1 MNKTITFILAFLF
14 AITASA
20 QVSNEDLDVK
30 YAASLLPAGTEV
42 PDMLVDTTINLRLSD
57 MRGHYVVLHFWASW
71 CPDCRKDM
79 PEMEKLDKRYD
90 CFEKKGN
97 EVTFIHISYDGDTA
111 RMNRYLSE
119 HALNGYRLCQ
129 GRKFHD
135 TETARLFGVKWIPS
149 MILIGPDG
157 HVVLSTVMVDKL
169 KKALQHL
176 DLTKL
181 DPNAP
186 KAVELPEF
194 QGGTDALMNYLV
206 QNVHYPTKAMEMGL
220 QSKVRVSFV
229 VDTLGRISDLK
240 IKENNLSAVR
250 KAPISK
256 LNPEERQRTA
266 KECATLFANEAKRV
280 VRSMPAWKPGRS
292 FGKKTKVSFML
303 PVTFRLE

>member
-1 MNKTITFILAFLF
+1 MNKTITFILAFFF

-30 YAASLLPAGTEV
+30 YASSLLPAGTEV

-71 CPDCRKDM
+71 CPDCRKDI

-97 EVTFIHISYDGDTA
+97 EVTFVHISYDGDTA

-135 TETARLFGVKWIPS
+135 TETDPQGRVA
-149 MILIGPDG
+149 
-157 HVVLSTVMVDKL
+157 LSTVMIDKL
-169 KKALQHL
+169 KKALNHL
-176 DLTKL
+176 DLSKL

-280 VRSMPAWKPGRS
+280 VRSMPAWKPARS

-303 PVTFRLE
+303 PITFRL

>member
-1 MNKTITFILAFLF
+1 MNKTITFILAFFF

-97 EVTFIHISYDGDTA
+97 EVAFVHISYDGDTA

-149 MILIGPDG
+149 LVLIDPQGR
-157 HVVLSTVMVDKL
+157 VALSTVMVDKL

-176 DLTKL
+176 DLSKL

-186 KAVELPEF
+186 KAVEMPEF

-206 QNVHYPTKAMEMGL
+206 QNVH
-220 QSKVRVSFV
+220 
-229 VDTLGRISDLK
+229 
-240 IKENNLSAVR
+240 
-250 KAPISK
+250 
-256 LNPEERQRTA
+256 
-266 KECATLFANEAKRV
+266 
-280 VRSMPAWKPGRS
+280 
-292 FGKKTKVSFML
+292 
-303 PVTFRLE
+303 